1 MSNEYRNPADFYIV
15 DKAQA
20 ARRASMV
27 GFRLRDAWE
36 ECRFVEEEG
45 AERCGKTFYP
55 HSSGTS
61 IYCPKCTPKAQIKAL
76 SEAHKKQHDEI
87 IELRKQLD
95 AIKEVLQ

>member
-15 DKAQA
+15 DKARA
-20 ARRASMV
+20 AERAHMV

-36 ECRFVEEEG
+36 KCRFVKEEG
-45 AERCGKTFYP
+45 GEPCGKTYYP

-61 IYCPKCTPKAQIKAL
+61 PYCAKCTPLAQIKAL

>member
-1 MSNEYRNPADFYIV
+1 MSDYRNPADRFIV
-15 DKAQA
+15 DKAQE

-45 AERCGKTFYP
+45 AEKCGKTYYP

-61 IYCPKCTPKAQIKAL
+61 PYCADCTPLAQIKAL